1 MKISNNGIDLIK
13 SFEGFRSHAY
23 KCVAS
28 EKYYT
33 IGFGH
38 YGPDVSRDMV
48 ITKEEALEL
57 LQSDI
62 AKFELA
68 AEPVLKNYN
77 LNQNQYDAL
86 MSFTYNCGINN
97 LSKLTGYGTRS
108 LKTISEKML
117 LYTKS
122 GGVTLQG
129 LVKRRQKEHALFN
142 TPVATSNDL
151 YEVAMDVIA
160 GCYGNGAA
168 RRIALEKAGFNYNEV
183 QSIVNQILRG

>member
-1 MKISNNGIDLIK
+1 MKISSNGIDLIK

-23 KCVAS
+23 KCVS
-28 EKYYT
+28 TEIYYT
-33 IGFGH
+33 IGYGH
-38 YGPDVSRDMV
+38 YGSDVTRDMV

-57 LQSDI
+57 LQKDI

-68 AEPVLKNYN
+68 AEPVLKNYV

-86 MSFTYNCGINN
+86 MSFTYNCGIGN
-97 LSKLTGYGTRS
+97 LSKLTGYGSRS
-108 LKTISEKML
+108 LETISEKML

-122 GGVTLQG
+122 GGVRLQG
-129 LVKRRQKEHALFN
+129 LVKRRQKEQALFN

-183 QSIVNQILRG
+183 QAIVNQILRG

>member
-23 KCVAS
+23 KCVAT

-38 YGPDVSRDMV
+38 YGSDVTRDMV

-57 LQSDI
+57 LQKDI

-129 LVKRRQKEHALFN
+129 LVKRRQKEQALFN
-142 TPVATSNDL
+142 TPVATSSDL

-168 RRIALEKAGFNYNEV
+168 RRIALEKAGFNYTEV
-183 QSIVNQILRG
+183 QAIVNQILRG